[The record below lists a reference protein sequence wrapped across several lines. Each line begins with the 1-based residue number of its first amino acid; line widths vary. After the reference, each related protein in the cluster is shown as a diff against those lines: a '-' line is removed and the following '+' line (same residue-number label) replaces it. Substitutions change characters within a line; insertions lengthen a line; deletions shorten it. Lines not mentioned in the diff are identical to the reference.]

1 MPASWS
7 VGQKAALMAGASLP
21 SGYAWL
27 RWKYPNLKTDVQFF
41 LRLVKIG
48 KLLENCQKSKLF
60 ILDIL
65 EEHARARPNHPCILY
80 ENERYTYAEVAGNV
94 NRTARWVSGS
104 DPILKKG
111 DVVCVLL
118 HNGPAIVWTWLGLQK
133 KGIIASMI
141 NYNLKGSALLH
152 CIKASQPKH
161 IIFGSEFLDAIL
173 DIQASLRDLRIG
185 LWMINDAR
193 IPGLLPP
200 DDVVTMEISTVS
212 GEQFPTVPITGLGDI
227 GAYIFTSGTT
237 GMPKPAIVTHGRA
250 IGGGAF
256 SSIQVGVSPSDVYY
270 IALPMYHSS
279 ALLIAAS
286 GCLYTGKPSYL
297 YLIINLLI
305 FILSLKRER
314 AVEGEPNQRDCVS
327 KISSRESNISLA
339 IQSTE
344 TVLGGTIAI
353 AKKFSASHFW
363 DDVRR
368 FQVTIFQYIGE
379 VCRYLLAQPK
389 RENDGDY
396 PRRVR
401 AVGNGLRPDIWKEFK
416 TRFNITQ
423 IFEFYAATEGNFSF
437 LNIDGHVGSVGR
449 YSWILRRM
457 LDRVEIVDCD
467 YESGKPKRNPDGLC
481 VRLPLGSTGLMLLK
495 ITEKAAFVGY
505 RGPEEMTKKKIVRDV
520 KTKGDAYF
528 NTGDL
533 MKIDVDEY
541 VYFIDRLGD
550 TFRWKGENISTQE
563 VSHVLALFPAIL
575 EANVYGVHVPGH
587 NGRAGMA
594 SIVLHKGATLDF
606 SGLYQHITS
615 SLPDYARPKFLR
627 LLDEMD
633 LTGTFKHKKT
643 ELVKRGF
650 APDGYGEVYIIE
662 PSRKTYV
669 PINHD
674 HIKMLTAGYSKL

>member
-256 SSIQVGVSPSDVYY
+256 SSIQVGVSPSDIYY

-286 GCLYTGKPSYL
+286 GCLYTG
-297 YLIINLLI
+297 
-305 FILSLKRER
+305 
-314 AVEGEPNQRDCVS
+314 A
-327 KISSRESNISLA
+327 
-339 IQSTE
+339 
-344 TVLGGTIAI
+344 TIAI
-353 AKKFSASHFW
+353 TKKFSASHFW

-594 SIVLHKGATLDF
+594 SIVLHKGAILDF
-606 SGLYQHITS
+606 SGLYQHIVS